1 MSSAHVYLRLPE
13 DWKWDQIP
21 QEILVGKFSTG
32 QTFFFGNSL
41 TFQDCAQLTKANS
54 IQGNKQDNITI
65 IYTPWANLHKTNGM
79 AVGQVGF
86 KKANQVKKVH
96 IPIRVN
102 AIVNRLNKT
111 KIEEYPNLQQERVE
125 YDKEQKRLEIENRQ
139 RRLKE
144 EKQVERERKQLKHQ
158 RDHAY
163 DDLFNDENVR
173 HSSNQDN
180 EDAEDDFW

>member
-1 MSSAHVYLRLPE
+1 
-13 DWKWDQIP
+13 
-21 QEILVGKFSTG
+21 
-32 QTFFFGNSL
+32 
-41 TFQDCAQLTKANS
+41 
-54 IQGNKQDNITI
+54 
-65 IYTPWANLHKTNGM
+65 M